1 LAFIFLRA
9 TNKGKTNPSGLAF
22 FAYYRV
28 FARVPQVFADCGEIR
43 FCRQPAGITFLRLQ
57 AGMKS
62 RFPNVKKFIYEHAKL
77 FLYEFFVAHRAE
89 HKS

>member
-1 LAFIFLRA
+1 MTALRHQYF
-9 TNKGKTNPSGLAF
+9 KSQPFGVGF

-28 FARVPQVFADCGEIR
+28 FARIPQVFADCEENH
-43 FCRQPAGITFLRLQ
+43 FCRQPAGFTFLRLQ
-57 AGMKS
+57 ADMKS